1 LEENVAKKNIRKM
14 KIAQNDLT
22 HSYSLIKDD
31 LIKLKKDL
39 GEAYRLARKEA
50 KKQVEIK
57 LNQTAKQ

>member
-1 LEENVAKKNIRKM
+1 MAKKNIRKM
-14 KIAQNDLT
+14 KIAQNELT

-57 LNQTAKQ
+57 LNQTTKQ

>member
-1 LEENVAKKNIRKM
+1 M
-14 KIAQNDLT
+14 KIAQNELT

-57 LNQTAKQ
+57 LNQTTKQ